1 MKGNIFVLLFINNFD
16 EKTNEKAKSQWKTGH
31 VVSIFDV
38 ASKKN
43 ITIIHKYK
51 SIKEKYT
58 KKETDTHNN
67 NDDDNTKV

>member
-1 MKGNIFVLLFINNFD
+1 MKKQSL
-16 EKTNEKAKSQWKTGH
+16 NEKQDTWSPYSTSHQ
-31 VVSIFDV
+31 
-38 ASKKN
+38 KKN